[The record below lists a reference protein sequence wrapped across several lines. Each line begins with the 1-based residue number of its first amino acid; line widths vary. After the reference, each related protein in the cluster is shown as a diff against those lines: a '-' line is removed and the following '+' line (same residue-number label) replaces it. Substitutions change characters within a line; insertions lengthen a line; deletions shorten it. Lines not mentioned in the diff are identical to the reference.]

1 MKYDLALPED
11 KYKLE
16 TLLKLNKD
24 KVVEVSIVRFKR
36 TLTQNSAMHLFFK
49 MLADYLNDSGLD
61 MRKVL
66 KPEYNMSWNE
76 LNVKEHLWKPIQ
88 NGLFNIDSTTKL
100 KTNQVSEVH
109 ETLMKNLCEKFG
121 LEFIPFPS
129 YQDLIIRSDNEN
141 KRS

>member
-11 KYKLE
+11 KYRLD

-24 KVVEVSIVRFKR
+24 KVIEVSIIRFKR
-36 TLTQNSAMHLFFK
+36 TLTQNSAMHLFFT
-49 MLADYLNDSGLD
+49 MLADYLNESGLD

-66 KPEYNMSWNE
+66 KPEYDISWNE

-88 NGLFNIDSTTKL
+88 KGLFNIDSTTKL

-121 LEFIPFPS
+121 LEFIPFPNFD
-129 YQDLIIRSDNEN
+129 YLLNQKDL
-141 KRS
+141 